1 MSVKSIG
8 AADSDIAEY
17 YEQFAQDNYYR
28 LNGEPPGRWHG
39 SLTKGLDML
48 GYVKPGQLARMFM
61 GCHPLTAFPL
71 SDNAGT
77 AHKAGWDLT
86 FSAPKSV
93 SVLWGIDNES
103 VSNEITNAHNEAVS
117 YALSYLE
124 RNAFKSR
131 DRQASGHNATAI
143 LAAVFQHGTS
153 REEDPQLH
161 SHAVIANLGM
171 RADDS
176 FCAIDFDSRWKM
188 AAGAIYR
195 VHLADTLQTKGYK
208 IERDGKS
215 FKIIGIDDK
224 LCKAFSKRR
233 QQIDDHLD
241 NLGLSS
247 SKAASIAA
255 LQTRKKKLD
264 VDRGSLKDKW
274 REEATIQG
282 VNFDGLSKIREINQ
296 YVQSAANEQALFT
309 VKVSESSLI
318 DVDNT
323 LKQLTASQ
331 SVFTRQQ
338 LEAAIL
344 TEAQGVM
351 APAAVEKN
359 IQAIILER
367 LTLQAPLG
375 LIQLQTKSNDR
386 RSRNDTYFTTHQ
398 ILRIEQEII
407 DDAQARISEKQHI
420 VSAHCTLKQNP
431 KLSEEQRQA
440 LIHITESAGAVT
452 LVHGLAGTGKS
463 MLMKAAKQAWDG
475 AGLNVKGVALA
486 GKAADSLEIGSSIK
500 SQTLHSLLAELKSE
514 YVKLTANDVLVIDE
528 AGMIGSR
535 QLKEVLDHVH
545 AANAKVVM
553 IGDSLQLQPIE
564 AGGLFRT
571 IGEVIGHASL
581 TEIRRQEKDEDRKM
595 IFDLLANKS
604 SAVIK
609 SLSNRGRLNIEPIS
623 IVYNKMIDHW
633 LSTRD
638 RLYPQQDLMLAGSK
652 LDVLR
657 LNLLAHHHL
666 KATHEICMP
675 ILVSTD
681 QGEREFCAGEKVI
694 FTRNSKVLNVKNG
707 QSGILESWKIN
718 SFGNIE
724 LNVVMD
730 HGERVLVDLNK
741 YQQVDY
747 GYAMSVHKAQGQTV
761 DNVTILMSE
770 TMTDRE
776 WTYVATSRHRKECHV
791 FVAEEICEESLR
803 KIVRSHQKLVTND
816 FEMPTNQAF
825 QKSYSPLMEDQL
837 VEFEI
842 EV

>member
-1 MSVKSIG
+1 MLSVKSIG
-8 AADSDIAEY
+8 AADSDIAKY
-17 YEQFAQDNYYR
+17 YEQLAQDNYYR
-28 LNGEPPGRWHG
+28 LDGEPPGHWHG

-61 GCHPLTAFPL
+61 GCHPLTDFPL
-71 SDNAGT
+71 ADNAGT

-171 RADDS
+171 RADES

-195 VHLADTLQTKGYK
+195 VHLADTLQTKGFK

-215 FKIIGIDDK
+215 FKIVGIDDK
-224 LCKAFSKRR
+224 LCKVFSKRR
-233 QQIDDHLD
+233 QQIEDHLD

-255 LQTRKKKLD
+255 LQTRKKKQD

-282 VNFDGLSKIREINQ
+282 VNLDALSNIREINHN
-296 YVQSAANEQALFT
+296 VQSAANEHALFT
-309 VKVSESSLI
+309 VKGTESSLI

-323 LKQLTASQ
+323 LKQLTATQ

-351 APAAVEKN
+351 APSAVEKN

-375 LIQLQTKSNDR
+375 LIQLQTQSNDR
-386 RSRNDTYFTTHQ
+386 RSRNDTYFTTHE
-398 ILRIEQEII
+398 ILRIEQKII

-420 VSAHCTLKQNP
+420 ASAHRTLKQNP

-440 LIHITESAGAVT
+440 LIHITESAGAVMV
-452 LVHGLAGTGKS
+452 VHGLAGTGKS

-486 GKAADSLEIGSSIK
+486 GKAADSLETGSGIK

-535 QLKEVLDHVH
+535 QLKEFLDHVH

-564 AGGLFRT
+564 AGGMFRT
-571 IGEVIGHASL
+571 IGKTLGHASL

-595 IFDLLANKS
+595 ILDLLANNS
-604 SAVIK
+604 SAVIE

-633 LSTRD
+633 SSTRD
-638 RLYPQQDLMLAGSK
+638 RLYPQQDLMLAGIKS
-652 LDVLR
+652 DVLR

-666 KATHEICMP
+666 KANHEICMP

-694 FTRNSKVLNVKNG
+694 FTRNNKALNVKNG
-707 QSGILESWKIN
+707 QSGMLAYPQHAKPIMIYRSQI
-718 SFGNIE
+718 S
-724 LNVVMD
+724 
-730 HGERVLVDLNK
+730 
-741 YQQVDY
+741 
-747 GYAMSVHKAQGQTV
+747 YAS
-761 DNVTILMSE
+761 
-770 TMTDRE
+770 
-776 WTYVATSRHRKECHV
+776 
-791 FVAEEICEESLR
+791 
-803 KIVRSHQKLVTND
+803 
-816 FEMPTNQAF
+816 
-825 QKSYSPLMEDQL
+825 
-837 VEFEI
+837 
-842 EV
+842 